1 MKKFTR
7 TINGE
12 KYQGDLFEE
21 NDIINKFGRTKED
34 WELINTYQKTFPQLL
49 LNDTGDFVIDGE
61 QLCKELGI
69 KDNFNHWLTRET
81 KGKEGKLV
89 KYKCAE
95 SIDYINDGENPNVNF
110 TKEEIENMNA
120 KQRSR
125 NGIKNSIRLTLKTA
139 KKIAMRQNNEFGD
152 LVCDYFILIEDI
164 LKDYETW
171 VLIREPEKQG
181 YKDMKKAITEWYV
194 RNGFESDIEAFY
206 IREANLLNQ
215 SLTGM
220 RAIDIRHL
228 RNVKDNKTRDNL
240 TKEVNQCLANLQFL
254 NTSLLNSNMSY
265 SIRKEIIEGTCNSQ
279 YGYIKEMF
287 DHEQIGGKN

>member
-12 KYQGDLFEE
+12 KYQGNLFEE
-21 NDIINKFGRTKED
+21 SDIMNKFGKTKED

-49 LNDTGDFVIDGE
+49 LNDVEGFIIDGRT
-61 QLCKELGI
+61 LWTELGVSKDFSDWVKGNI
-69 KDNFNHWLTRET
+69 KSLELIENTDFKEYSPLKGIKKT
-81 KGKEGKLV
+81 KGKTARDYTFTLEVAKDIAMTTGTGKNSSEQLKENSKLV
-89 KYKCAE
+89 RKYFRLM
-95 SIDYINDGENPNVNF
+95 EN
-110 TKEEIENMNA
+110 T
-120 KQRSR
+120 
-125 NGIKNSIRLTLKTA
+125 
-139 KKIAMRQNNEFGD
+139 
-152 LVCDYFILIEDI
+152 

-171 VLIREPEKQG
+171 VLIREPERQG

-206 IREANLLNQ
+206 MREANLLNQ

-220 RAIDIRHL
+220 KAIDIRHL

-265 SIRKEIIEGTCNSQ
+265 SIRKEVIESTCDNQ

-287 DHEQIGGKN
+287 KNK